1 MRPKRTAPPSAPV
14 TPRVRPRGMD
24 EADWVDVLGSVPVDD
39 ELASIYDPALPPA
52 DSRMK
57 DLEDYID
64 RRGLELDPE

>member
-1 MRPKRTAPPSAPV
+1 
-14 TPRVRPRGMD
+14 MD